1 MIDGKAV
8 AEEDERPILIGM
20 RRSGMSNVLPPRK
33 SLYDHRHPGGSMS
46 SPRQLLSGSLAAIL
60 AAAVLWNAG
69 SLRAPVNHR
78 ILAADG
84 GMRWYRG
91 NLHTH
96 TLWSDG
102 DDYPEM
108 VAHWYKDHGYDFLL
122 FTDHNTTQAAE
133 KWIKPLESKGGQ
145 LALDKLRAKFPSG
158 WIEERTTAD
167 GKLEVRLKRFDEVA
181 ARMMDPAFL
190 LIQGEEISD
199 QFEKKPIHMNVTNVK
214 DPIPPMGGDSM
225 YEVMQRNTDALVAQR
240 ERTGQP
246 MLIHMNHP
254 NFHYAI
260 TAEDLMRVRGENFF
274 EVYNGH
280 TSVNNSGDMVRPSTE
295 RIWDVILTRRIADLK
310 LPLMYGLATDD
321 GHSYHEIPSRNAEPG
336 RGWIMV
342 LAKDLSPGSLI
353 EAMEQ
358 GNFYASS
365 GVRLDR
371 VTSSAER
378 LEVRVDPDPNV
389 DYVIDFIGTKR
400 GFDPSSE
407 EPVFPGGAPV
417 HTTRTYSRDVGT
429 VLRSV
434 AGTRGV
440 YDFAPDDLYVRA
452 RVTASRRH
460 PNPSEWKEFERAW
473 CQPVLGPAG
482 RSDDSNGEAP

>member
-1 MIDGKAV
+1 
-8 AEEDERPILIGM
+8 
-20 RRSGMSNVLPPRK
+20 
-33 SLYDHRHPGGSMS
+33 MS
-46 SPRQLLSGSLAAIL
+46 SPRKLMSGVLAVIL
-60 AAAVLWNAG
+60 AVVVLRNAG
-69 SLRAPVNHR
+69 ALREPVEHR
-78 ILAADG
+78 ILAAEG
-84 GMRWYRG
+84 GLRWYRG

-108 VAHWYKDHGYDFLL
+108 VALWYKDHGYDFLA
-122 FTDHNTTQAAE
+122 FTDHNSIQGAE
-133 KWIKPLESKGGQ
+133 RWIKPLESKGGQ
-145 LALDKLRAKFPSG
+145 AALDKLKVRFPSG
-158 WIEERTTAD
+158 WVEQRTATD
-167 GKLEVRLKRFDEVA
+167 GALEVRLKRFAEVA
-181 ARMMDPAFL
+181 GRVTDPGFL
-190 LIQGEEISD
+190 LLQGEEISD
-199 QFEKKPIHMNVTNVK
+199 QFQKVPIHMNVTNVQEAV
-214 DPIPPMGGDSM
+214 PPMGGDSF
-225 YEVMQRNTDALVAQR
+225 YEVMQRNTDALIAQR

-254 NFHYAI
+254 NFHFAI

-280 TSVNNSGDMVRPSTE
+280 PSVNNSGDTYHASTE
-295 RIWDVILTRRIADLK
+295 RIWDVILTRRIAELH

-321 GHSYHEIPSRNAEPG
+321 GHSYHEIPSRSAEPG

-342 LAKDLSPGSLI
+342 LARDLAPGSLI

-365 GVRLDR
+365 GVRLER
-371 VTSSAER
+371 VTSSAEM
-378 LEVRVDPDPNV
+378 LEVRVEPDPNV

-400 GFDPSSE
+400 GFDASTE
-407 EPVFPGGAPV
+407 DPVYPGGKLL
-417 HTTRTYSRDVGT
+417 HTTRRYSRDVGT

-452 RVTASRRH
+452 RVTANRRH

-473 CQPVLGPAG
+473 TQPVLGPAG
-482 RSDDSNGEAP
+482 HREANGDAVPH